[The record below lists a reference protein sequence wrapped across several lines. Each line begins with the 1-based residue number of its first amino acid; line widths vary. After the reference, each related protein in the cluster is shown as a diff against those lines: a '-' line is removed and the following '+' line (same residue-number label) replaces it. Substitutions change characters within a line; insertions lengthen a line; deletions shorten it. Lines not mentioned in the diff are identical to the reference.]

1 MASAPDGRRGKHD
14 PWWDL
19 EGAAARRTRTRQRV
33 VSGLAFIAAL
43 VACGGAAFAWA
54 IRVGVVHGLT
64 VT

>member
-1 MASAPDGRRGKHD
+1 
-14 PWWDL
+14 
-19 EGAAARRTRTRQRV
+19 